1 MASKKLLRAA
11 FIKTLPV
18 MAGYIVLGIGAG
30 VLAAARGYNVM
41 WVLVMSLWIFGGSAQ
56 YIGIDLMASGAGLV
70 STALIC
76 FMVQARHLFYGI
88 SMVGRYKRLG
98 KKKWY
103 MAFAL
108 TDETYS
114 LVCSDEGPPGEDA
127 GTYYFLIS
135 VFNHAYWVIGTV
147 LGGILGT
154 LVPFDSRGIEFAM
167 TALFAA
173 VFTEQWMKEPRHRY
187 ALLGV
192 GASLIGLLVFGREA
206 FLIPSMALIGIGL
219 FLIKKREERQE
230 NGDG

>member
-114 LVCSDEGPPGEDA
+114 LVCSDK
-127 GTYYFLIS
+127 
-135 VFNHAYWVIGTV
+135 
-147 LGGILGT
+147 
-154 LVPFDSRGIEFAM
+154 
-167 TALFAA
+167 ALR
-173 VFTEQWMKEPRHRY
+173 EKMREPT
-187 ALLGV
+187 
-192 GASLIGLLVFGREA
+192 IF
-206 FLIPSMALIGIGL
+206 
-219 FLIKKREERQE
+219 
-230 NGDG
+230 